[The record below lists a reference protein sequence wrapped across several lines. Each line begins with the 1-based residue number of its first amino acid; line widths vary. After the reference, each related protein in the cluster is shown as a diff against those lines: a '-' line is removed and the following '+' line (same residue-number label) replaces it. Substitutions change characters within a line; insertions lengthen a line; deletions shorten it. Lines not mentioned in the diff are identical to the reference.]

1 MPYTQMP
8 IVEVDLDE
16 LSLDLDNYRI
26 PTRPADQGAAMR
38 FLFAEEEV
46 MEAALSILRDGYF
59 DNEVPIVARESG
71 RLVVLE
77 GNRRVSALKVLQ
89 DPSLVPS
96 HEREVRSLLRR
107 FGTEA
112 QNLPRRIRVL
122 ETSRDT
128 AARHV
133 ARLHTGLS
141 KRRWSLD
148 QQATFYYSL
157 LDAKTTVDDVRAQY
171 PGVTIPRFIRM
182 ASVRRFLSAV
192 RFEDHSLRD
201 YAKSSEL
208 RMSSF
213 EYAYR
218 RDEIAAA
225 VGIQFTTDGL
235 LYPSTAKPEEI
246 AGRISAQQFAA
257 LEFLVNEFRAKR
269 LDTRS
274 DAFKKGSEAGKQLV
288 ARLSGAPSPGTDG
301 AMISSPPPAW
311 SADANGPD
319 GSSVS
324 NGGTGAGGDA
334 INPLRDAAAVRNED
348 AATEPNTSGTPAPE
362 GRGPNRPDTKV
373 RLNLAGVP
381 YESAPVTLQKRFHEL
396 RGIHVGDFPIASAML
411 LRAVVESTIKF
422 HYENK
427 TNPVSGQLDTV
438 MTRVQR
444 DYGKVQSLR
453 HAIETI
459 KSGRA
464 ATPGSITWFNM
475 VAHNGDFPVAATDIH
490 RAWELVNP
498 LVRHLL
504 RP

>member
-1 MPYTQMP
+1 MSYTQMP
-8 IVEVDLDE
+8 ILEVDLDD

-26 PTRPADQGAAMR
+26 PTRPTDQDAAMR

-59 DNEVPIVARESG
+59 DNEVPIVARESDT
-71 RLVVLE
+71 LVVLE
-77 GNRRVSALKVLQ
+77 GNRRVSALKVLH

-96 HEREVRSLLRR
+96 HEREVRSLVRR
-107 FGTEA
+107 FATEA

-122 ETSRDT
+122 ATDRDT
-128 AARHV
+128 AARHI
-133 ARLHTGLS
+133 ARLHTGLA

-157 LDAKTTVDDVRAQY
+157 LDANTTVDDVRARY

-182 ASVRRFLSAV
+182 ASVRRFLSAAP
-192 RFEDHSLRD
+192 FKDHSLRD

-225 VGIQFTTDGL
+225 VGMEFNADGL
-235 LYPSTAKPEEI
+235 LSPATIKPEQI
-246 AGRISAQQFAA
+246 AGRLNEQQLAA
-257 LEFLVNEFRAKR
+257 LEFLVNEFRSKR

-274 DAFKKGSEAGKQLV
+274 DALKKGSKPGEQLV
-288 ARLSGAPSPGTDG
+288 ARLRGAPTAGDDV
-301 AMISSPPPAW
+301 ASSSSAPPAW
-311 SADANGPD
+311 SADANGP
-319 GSSVS
+319 GVS
-324 NGGTGAGGDA
+324 DASTGDQS
-334 INPLRDAAAVRNED
+334 INPIGD
-348 AATEPNTSGTPAPE
+348 AATVRDERTADDGPKTAGTPAPD

-381 YESAPVTLQKRFHEL
+381 YDAAPVTLQKRFHEL
-396 RGIHVGDFPIASAML
+396 RGIHLGEFPIASAML

-438 MTRVQR
+438 MTRVQQ

-453 HAIETI
+453 HAIDTI
-459 KSGRA
+459 KSGKA
-464 ATPGSITWFNM
+464 ATPGSITWFNLA
-475 VAHNGDFPVAATDIH
+475 AHSGDFPVTASDIH